1 MAARPPGNDCV
12 AHWAADG
19 RRSAAVTPGPEFLPM
34 NAPNIAPAVVTVE
47 TPAAHV
53 RLVTLRRPEAR
64 NAVNGAVALAL
75 ERIVHEIEADP
86 DAWVVV
92 LTGAGGQA
100 FSSGADLKEV
110 AAGRL
115 DTLWTHDGGFAGFVR
130 AARAKPWIAAV
141 DGLALAGG
149 FEIAL
154 ACDMIVA
161 SEDAAF
167 GLPEVTRG
175 MIAAAGGLY
184 RLPRAL
190 PRAVALELI
199 ATGERLTADRAAA
212 LGLVNRVVP
221 KERTL
226 PTSLELAGAIVR
238 NAPLAVWESLVI
250 ARQAI
255 DLDDDA
261 LGKLSAEGQTRL
273 MQSED
278 FHEGPRAFVEKRAP
292 RWMGR

>member
-1 MAARPPGNDCV
+1 MSEV
-12 AHWAADG
+12 
-19 RRSAAVTPGPEFLPM
+19 
-34 NAPNIAPAVVTVE
+34 PAGVVTLE
-47 TPAAHV
+47 MSGPHV
-53 RLVTLRRPEAR
+53 ALVTLRRPESR
-64 NAVNGAVALAL
+64 NAVNAAVAVEL
-75 ERIVHEIEADP
+75 ESIVRSTEAAP
-86 DAWVVV
+86 AVWAVV

-115 DTLWTHDGGFAGFVR
+115 ETLWTPGGGFAGFVR
-130 AARAKPWIAAV
+130 AARVKPWIAAV
-141 DGLALAGG
+141 NGLALAGG
-149 FEIAL
+149 FELAL

-278 FHEGPRAFVEKRAP
+278 FREGPRAFVEKRAP

>member
-1 MAARPPGNDCV
+1 
-12 AHWAADG
+12 
-19 RRSAAVTPGPEFLPM
+19 M
-34 NAPNIAPAVVTVE
+34 NAASAGVVTLE
-47 TPAAHV
+47 MPAPHV
-53 RLVTLRRPEAR
+53 ALVTLRRPESR
-64 NAVNGAVALAL
+64 NAVNGAVALEL
-75 ERIVHEIEADP
+75 ESIVRSTEADP
-86 DAWVVV
+86 TVWAVV

-115 DTLWTHDGGFAGFVR
+115 DTLWTRDGGFAGFVR
-130 AARAKPWIAAV
+130 AVRVKPWIAAV

-149 FEIAL
+149 FELAL

-175 MIAAAGGLY
+175 MVAAAGGLH
-184 RLPRAL
+184 RLPRAI

-199 ATGERLTADRAAA
+199 ATGERLKADRAVA

-226 PTSLELAGAIVR
+226 PASLELAGTIAR
-238 NAPLAVWESLVI
+238 NAPLAVQESLVI
-250 ARQAI
+250 ARQAL
-255 DLDDDA
+255 DLDDA
-261 LGKLSAEGQTRL
+261 TLGQLSAEGQKRL
-273 MQSED
+273 MGSED
-278 FHEGPRAFVEKRAP
+278 FREGPRAFVEKRAP
-292 RWMGR
+292 RWVGR